1 MSADPFQN
9 AQVQFDHAVALLRSE
24 YDKEPRFDAV
34 VKKLREPE
42 AVHAFEL
49 SVDMDNG
56 EKKTFSA
63 FRSQHNSARGP
74 HKGGIRF
81 HPQVTESEVKALS
94 MWMTW
99 KCATTGIPYGG
110 GKGGVVVDPKQLSRS
125 EVQRLARAY
134 ARALAPYIGPWKDIP
149 APDVNTGG
157 QTMAWM
163 LDEYEQTIGQ
173 RAPAAFTGKPLAL
186 GGSAGREEA
195 TGLGGVYI
203 LRELIRALKLEP
215 KNTRVAVQGF
225 GNVGYWFAEHAHRL
239 GFQIMALS
247 DSKGGIM
254 SNASRG
260 FVPKEVL
267 AYKTETGSLAGFP
280 GSVSITNEELLEADA
295 EIIVPSALEHVI
307 TNKNASRIRAK
318 AIIEMANGPVTPE
331 ADAILQ
337 KNGVL
342 SVPDVLAN
350 AGGVTVS
357 YFEWVQNLYGYSW
370 THAEVLGR
378 LEPLMV
384 NAFSAVWETHLQR
397 QAPLRTAAYLAAVRK
412 VIEAELLR
420 S

>member
-9 AQVQFDHAVALLRSE
+9 AQAQFDHAVTLLRSE
-24 YDKEPRFDAV
+24 FENESRFDAV
-34 VKKLREPE
+34 VKKLREPD
-42 AVHAFEL
+42 AVHTIEL
-49 SVDMDNG
+49 NVEMDNG
-56 EKKTFSA
+56 KKHTFSA

-74 HKGGIRF
+74 YKGGIRF

-110 GKGGVVVDPKQLSRS
+110 GKGGVAVDPKQLSRS
-125 EVQRLARAY
+125 ELQRVARAY
-134 ARALAPYIGPWKDIP
+134 ARALAPHIGPWKDIP
-149 APDVNTGG
+149 APDVNTGS

-173 RAPAAFTGKPLAL
+173 RAPATFTGKPLAL

-195 TGLGGVYI
+195 TGLGGVYV
-203 LRELIRALKLEP
+203 LRELVRELNLQP

-225 GNVGYWFAEHAHRL
+225 GNVGYWFAEHTHRL
-239 GFQIMALS
+239 GFRIVALS
-247 DSKGGIM
+247 DSKGGIVTN
-254 SNASRG
+254 SSHG
-260 FVPKEVL
+260 LTPKEVL
-267 AYKTETGSLAGFP
+267 DYKSEKGSLIGFP
-280 GSVSITNEELLEADA
+280 GTEAITNEALLETDA

-307 TNKNASRIRAK
+307 TKTNAPRVRAK

-331 ADAILQ
+331 ADVILHER
-337 KNGVL
+337 GVL

-370 THAEVLGR
+370 THAEVLER

-384 NAFSAVWETHLQR
+384 RAFSSTWKTHRQR
-397 QAPLRTAAYLAAVRK
+397 NVPLRTAAYLAAVRT